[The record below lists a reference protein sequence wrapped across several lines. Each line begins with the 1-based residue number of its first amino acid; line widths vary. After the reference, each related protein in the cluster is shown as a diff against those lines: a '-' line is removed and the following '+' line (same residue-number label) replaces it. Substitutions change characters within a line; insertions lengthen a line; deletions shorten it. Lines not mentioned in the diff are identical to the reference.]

1 MDTQTPAHR
10 PLRWTGEAA
19 LTRCAA
25 QIAMACTA
33 WAQAWTGRTL
43 SAEVR
48 AGSAPGWPQRSLA
61 LASGERVALG
71 GVDLA
76 ALFVANP
83 EDAPADGFGATPEGP
98 SIRHAVAAAAE
109 TDLLE
114 RIFAAVVRTAA
125 GGEAPVP
132 DRPAAEVDLPYAG
145 TASFEAR
152 WGERAYVHVQV
163 SGAALAHLAP
173 PPARTLKP
181 LPLEAAAVRR
191 LAAQSHVQGCL
202 RLADLHLPL
211 GALMQAEVGDVIV
224 LDRKLDAPFE
234 WAVEAVGLC
243 LPAQLVRTG
252 DSLAVELL

>member
-1 MDTQTPAHR
+1 MDTQTSGTR

-25 QIAMACTA
+25 QIATACTA

-43 SAEVR
+43 SVEVR

-76 ALFVANP
+76 ALFENHP
-83 EDAPADGFGATPEGP
+83 TDGFSATPEGP
-98 SIRHAVAAAAE
+98 SIRHAVGSAAE

-114 RIFAAVVRTAA
+114 RVFAAVVGTAA
-125 GGEAPVP
+125 GGEVPVP
-132 DRPAAEVDLPYAG
+132 DRPSSEVDLPYAG

-152 WGERAYVHVQV
+152 WSEQARVHVQV

-173 PPARTLKP
+173 RPARTLKP
-181 LPLEAAAVRR
+181 QPLEAAAVRR
-191 LAAQSHVQGCL
+191 LAAQSRVQGCL

-224 LDRKLDAPFE
+224 LDRRLDAPFE
-234 WAVEAVGLC
+234 WAVDAVGLC
-243 LPAQLVRTG
+243 LPAQLVRSG
-252 DSLAVELL
+252 DSLALELL